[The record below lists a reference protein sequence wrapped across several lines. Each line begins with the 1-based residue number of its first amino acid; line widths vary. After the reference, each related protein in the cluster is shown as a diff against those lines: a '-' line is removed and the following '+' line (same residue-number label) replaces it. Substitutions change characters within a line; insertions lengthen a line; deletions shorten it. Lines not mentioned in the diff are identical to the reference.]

1 MRRAILLLA
10 VAAAFLLPAF
20 ASLAA
25 QVDGLQMPAWRW
37 RKRMSSKPARAA
49 G

>member
-10 VAAAFLLPAF
+10 VATAFLVPSF

-25 QVDGLQMPAWRW
+25 QVDGLAEGNQRNRRGIAQ
-37 RKRMSSKPARAA
+37 
-49 G
+49 